1 MEANRKHARFGPV
14 LIRAEFR
21 VDDVESVHKA
31 YVTNL
36 SLGGTFLA
44 TRESIPL
51 GTRLAIRLSLPWQLG
66 QIDVQAYA
74 KWHRRA
80 DPSSRNS
87 QSPGVGLQ
95 FTNLDQESSRKIGHY
110 LEKFQALADQLLSLV
125 S

>member
-21 VDDVESVHKA
+21 VDDGKSVHKA

-36 SLGGTFLA
+36 SRGGTFLA
-44 TRESIPL
+44 TREPIPL

-66 QIDVQAYA
+66 QIDVQAQA
-74 KWHRRA
+74 KWYRFGNA
-80 DPSSRNS
+80 SSRNS
-87 QSPGVGLQ
+87 QSPGVGLE
-95 FTNLDQESSRKIGHY
+95 FTNLDQKSSRKIEDY
-110 LEKFQALADQLLSLV
+110 LEKFQALADQLPSMV